1 MIKTKQC
8 KPDVEALQEAK
19 KEFDRMKFRIRKDH
33 LQEDAEID
41 LGEKKI
47 SQQKRNFV
55 EDDKMKKE
63 VVRDK
68 RYNQWQNDL
77 KDYA

>member
-1 MIKTKQC
+1 MIKTKHC

-47 SQQKRNFV
+47 S
-55 EDDKMKKE
+55 
-63 VVRDK
+63 
-68 RYNQWQNDL
+68 
-77 KDYA
+77 